1 MFSVAPELIDAIV
14 AAAQDALPYV
24 TVSDGFAAS
33 SSAADTL
40 MIGVDDPNVDGAQYG
55 VDSEHDFVN
64 GNLDGMIEEKGTIVC
79 AAMSWVGD
87 LNGAKTV
94 RDRVYAIAN
103 SVAELC
109 RIRGGTDPAFGVERA
124 MWTVCG
130 KGGTQLL
137 QWPGDRG
144 VAALLIFRIYYEGRP

>member
-1 MFSVAPELIDAIV
+1 MFSVAPQLIDAIV
-14 AAAQDALPYV
+14 VAARDAMPYV
-24 TVSDGFAAS
+24 HVSDGFAAS
-33 SSAADTL
+33 SDVADTL

-55 VDSEHDFVN
+55 VDSERDLVN
-64 GNLDGMIEEKGTIVC
+64 GGLDGMVAETGTIVC

-94 RDRVYAIAN
+94 RDRVYGIADQL
-103 SVAELC
+103 AELC
-109 RIRGGTDPAFGVERA
+109 RIHGGTDPAFGVERA

-130 KGGTQLL
+130 RGGTQLL